1 MNFSDTARWFGLY
14 PAIVSDIV
22 DPEKLG
28 RIKVRLPTLGDGMF
42 AWATLLSPYAEDGQG
57 FQALPSVD
65 TMVVVGFLAGDPDH
79 PYIVGAAWNGKEAQ
93 PLTPERRNDK
103 RSLVTRSGSRL
114 EFDDAQG
121 SAKITL
127 SMQTGHSV
135 ELDEGA
141 RRITVRHADGAT
153 VVLDSANITVTA
165 NASVTV
171 NAATVDLNAPTVNCS
186 GHVNCVSLTTGSITS
201 ALYSPGA
208 GNIW

>member
-1 MNFSDTARWFGLY
+1 MSDTARWFGLY
-14 PAIVSDIV
+14 PAIVVDIV
-22 DPEKLG
+22 DQTNLG
-28 RIKVRLPTLGDGMF
+28 RIKVRLPSLGDDGGMF

-65 TMVVVGFLAGDPDH
+65 THVVVGFLAGDPDH
-79 PYIVGAAWNGKEAQ
+79 PYIVGAAWNGREKQ
-93 PLTPERRNDK
+93 PLPAERRNDK

-121 SAKITL
+121 AAKITV
-127 SMQTGHSV
+127 STSGGHIV

-141 RRITVRHADGAT
+141 RRITVRHSDGAMVTLESANVT
-153 VVLDSANITVTA
+153 VVA

-171 NAATVDLNAPTVNCS
+171 NAVTVDLNAPTVNCS
-186 GHVNCVSLTTGSITS
+186 GHVNCASLTTGSITS
-201 ALYSPGA
+201 AIYSPGV